1 MEDIFFTTQRT
12 TLPTR
17 TPDVLDRNY
26 ALLQQSEGY
35 VYKTVNDVDIGAY
48 VFRAKSAEGSEKPSP
63 VALFLCSSG
72 WDNGLVS
79 QFAPH
84 AIYLASRGMTGILI
98 DYRMTA
104 RFPSSTP
111 LDAIADARSAV
122 RWVRAHASDLGV
134 DPDRIVGCGGSA
146 GAHAILSAGLCK
158 EGDDPSD
165 DLTVSCAPNAFVLF
179 NPILDTSPKKGV
191 FSERFPDKRVAKRFN
206 LVPLVR
212 RRIPPMLIIHGTAD
226 RVVPYGQSVRFKKR
240 NWWRRNECHLL
251 PYEGQGHGFFN
262 FNFDVRLYEHTLN
275 DMDRFLTA
283 LDYLG
288 ENPDDDGVPR
298 LS

>member
-1 MEDIFFTTQRT
+1 M
-12 TLPTR
+12 
-17 TPDVLDRNY
+17 DRNY
-26 ALLQQSEGY
+26 ALLQKSEGY
-35 VYKTVNDVDIGAY
+35 VYKTAGETDLGAY
-48 VFRAKSAEGSEKPSP
+48 VFRATGETPPAAGWP

-84 AIYLASRGMTGILI
+84 ALYLASRGMTGILI

-104 RFPSSTP
+104 RFPGCTP

-122 RWVRAHASDLGV
+122 RWVRAHAGELGV
-134 DPDRIVGCGGSA
+134 DPNRIVGCGGSA
-146 GAHAILSAGLCK
+146 GAHAILSAGLRK
-158 EGDDPSD
+158 DGDDPAD
-165 DLTVSCAPNAFVLF
+165 DLSVSCAPNAFVLF
-179 NPILDTSPKKGV
+179 NPILDTSPNKGV
-191 FSERFPDKRVAKRFN
+191 FSERFSDKRMAKRSSI
-206 LVPLVR
+206 LSMVR
-212 RRIPPMLIIHGTAD
+212 RRLPPILLIHGTAD
-226 RVVPYGQSVRFKKR
+226 RVVPYDQSVRFKKK

-283 LDYLG
+283 IDFLP